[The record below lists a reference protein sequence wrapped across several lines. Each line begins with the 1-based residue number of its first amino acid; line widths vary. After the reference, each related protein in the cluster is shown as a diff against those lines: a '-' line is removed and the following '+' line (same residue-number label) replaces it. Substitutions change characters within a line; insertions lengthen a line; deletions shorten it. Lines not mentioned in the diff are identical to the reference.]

1 MFVRGDEI
9 ISPFVFFYR
18 STVMQKLTILGA
30 TGSIGA
36 STLKVVEQN
45 PDKFSVVALAADSN
59 VEKMQQLCQKWQPQY
74 AVMANKDA
82 ALCLERVLASL
93 CPKTKVLGGKE
104 ALCYVAS
111 LGHVDSVMA
120 AIVGAAGLLPTMA
133 AVKAGKRILL
143 ANKEALVM
151 SGQLFIDEVEKSG
164 AQLLPVDSE
173 HNAIFQCLPQA
184 VQTKLGRCDLAEHGI
199 SHILLTG
206 SGGPFRYSDIA
217 QLETVTP
224 EQAIAHPNWSMGPK
238 ISVDSATMMNK
249 GLEYIEAKWLFNTNK
264 EQLKVIIHP
273 QSVIHSMVQYRDGS
287 VLAQMGEPD
296 MATPIALT
304 LSYPER
310 VAAGVQPLD
319 FTQVGELTF
328 LQPDFNR
335 YPCLELA
342 IEACYLGQTAT
353 TALNAANEISVA
365 AFLER
370 KIRFTDIARV
380 NSSVLNQ
387 VCKQALASRLD
398 SLESLLEL
406 DKMAGILANQVIRER
421 TQ

>member
-1 MFVRGDEI
+1 
-9 ISPFVFFYR
+9 
-18 STVMQKLTILGA
+18 MQKLTILGA

-36 STLKVVEQN
+36 STLKVIEQN

-59 VEKMQQLCQKWQPQY
+59 VEKMQQLCQRWQPEF
-74 AVMANKDA
+74 AVMANKEA
-82 ALCLERVLASL
+82 ALRLKMALAVLA
-93 CPKTKVLGGKE
+93 PNTQVLGGQE
-104 ALCYVAS
+104 ALCYVAT
-111 LGHVDSVMA
+111 LEQVDSVMA
-120 AIVGAAGLLPTMA
+120 AIVGAAGLVPTMA

-184 VQTKLGRCDLAEHGI
+184 VQGNLGRCDLASQGV

-206 SGGPFRYSDIA
+206 SGGPFRYTDVA
-217 QLETVTP
+217 ELEAVTP

-249 GLEYIEAKWLFNTNK
+249 GLEYIEAKWLFNASRD
-264 EQLKVIIHP
+264 QLKVIIHP
-273 QSVIHSMVQYRDGS
+273 QSVIHSMVQYLDGS
-287 VLAQMGEPD
+287 VLVQMGEPD

-304 LSYPER
+304 LSYPKR
-310 VAAGVQPLD
+310 VKAGVKPLD

-328 LQPDFNR
+328 LQPDFER
-335 YPCLELA
+335 YPCLALA
-342 IEACYLGQTAT
+342 IEACYLGQHAT
-353 TALNAANEISVA
+353 TTLNAANEVAVA
-365 AFLER
+365 AFLAR
-370 KIRFTDIARV
+370 QIKFTDIARV
-380 NSSVLNQ
+380 NDSVLNQ
-387 VCKQALASRLD
+387 VCKQSLASGLD

-406 DKMAGILANQVIRER
+406 DRMARTLADEVVRER
-421 TQ
+421 AQ